1 MRYLLILFALALTT
15 SIGVAQSNE
24 LWFAFPIVSIE
35 SKGTNKY
42 LVASVFFIVW
52 MLFFD
57 QRDYFQQRER
67 KAELNKLEAKKR
79 YYVEEIEKT
88 RKQLQDL
95 QNNPAALEKFARER
109 YLMKRNG
116 EDIFIIEDSADLKK

>member
-1 MRYLLILFALALTT
+1 MKKIATIL
-15 SIGVAQSNE
+15 
-24 LWFAFPIVSIE
+24 
-35 SKGTNKY
+35 TNKY

-67 KAELNKLEAKKR
+67 QAELNKLEAKKR

-109 YLMKRNG
+109 YLMKREG
-116 EDIFIIEDSADLKK
+116 EDIFIIEDSTDLKK

>member
-1 MRYLLILFALALTT
+1 MKKIATIL
-15 SIGVAQSNE
+15 
-24 LWFAFPIVSIE
+24 
-35 SKGTNKY
+35 TNKY

-67 KAELNKLEAKKR
+67 QAELNKLEAKKR

-109 YLMKRNG
+109 YLMKRDG